1 MIELREVTKEYSKG
15 VAALNGINLKI
26 EQGEFVFIVGD
37 SGSGKSTLI
46 KLIMKELEPTSGTI
60 IVNGN
65 NLSRM
70 KHRRVPM
77 YRRNIGVVFQDF
89 RLLKDRNIYENIAFA
104 QRVTE
109 TSTRII
115 KKKVPAALSLVGLA
129 QKYKAFPKEL
139 SGGEQQRVAIARAI
153 VNEPAI
159 LLADEPTGNLDQTNS
174 WEIMKLLEEAN
185 DRGTTVL
192 VVTHNQEIV
201 NEMQKRVVT
210 MKKGV
215 IVSDEKKVGTSMRIS
230 TIGYSMKQGVKNIR
244 RNKMF
249 SIASI
254 ATMAACIFLFGL
266 FYSIVVNFNYIV
278 EKAEEGVA
286 ITVFFNEDTTQEQ
299 KDSIGAQLKKEDGVL
314 KVNYVSADA
323 AWNKFKDQYFGESS
337 DLAEGFKSDNPLAN
351 SDNYE
356 VYLSDV
362 SRQKSVVSFAKSLE
376 GVRKVNKSD
385 VVAKTL
391 TSVNKLVGYVS
402 VAIIAILLAV
412 SVFLISN
419 TVTMGITVRRE
430 EIAIM
435 KYIGAKD
442 GFVRAPFV
450 IEGLIIGAVGAVI
463 PLVLLYFMYDKAITY
478 IMTKFSLLNN
488 IVDFLPVA
496 TVYRTLLPIG
506 IALGV
511 GIGFVGSFFTIR
523 KHLKV

>member
-1 MIELREVTKEYSKG
+1 
-15 VAALNGINLKI
+15 
-26 EQGEFVFIVGD
+26 
-37 SGSGKSTLI
+37 
-46 KLIMKELEPTSGTI
+46 
-60 IVNGN
+60 
-65 NLSRM
+65 
-70 KHRRVPM
+70 
-77 YRRNIGVVFQDF
+77 
-89 RLLKDRNIYENIAFA
+89 
-104 QRVTE
+104 
-109 TSTRII
+109 
-115 KKKVPAALSLVGLA
+115 
-129 QKYKAFPKEL
+129 
-139 SGGEQQRVAIARAI
+139 
-153 VNEPAI
+153 
-159 LLADEPTGNLDQTNS
+159 
-174 WEIMKLLEEAN
+174 
-185 DRGTTVL
+185 
-192 VVTHNQEIV
+192 
-201 NEMQKRVVT
+201 
-210 MKKGV
+210 
-215 IVSDEKKVGTSMRIS
+215 MRIS

-249 SIASI
+249 SVASI

-266 FYSIVVNFNYIV
+266 FYSIVVNFSYIV

-286 ITVFFNEDTTQEQ
+286 ITVFFNEDTTKEQ
-299 KDSIGAQLKKEDGVL
+299 KDTIGAQLKKEDGVL

-362 SRQKSVVSFAKSLE
+362 SKQK
-376 GVRKVNKSD
+376 D

-412 SVFLISN
+412 SIFLISN